1 MARRGEE
8 EEPKKATTKDEGLKL
23 LKIVRRVAL
32 PCALY
37 CGTWLSVAEA
47 AAFVVVF
54 SCLTASCAAGELRV
68 AANELPLLPLY
79 LSSLACAKD
88 ASPFPLPVRKT
99 TPLLVNNAAHKHLA
113 RHSGPTLPLYPR
125 LTNVTYNGLTW
136 AY

>member
-1 MARRGEE
+1 MRGEE

-37 CGTWLSVAEA
+37 YGTWLSVAEA

-54 SCLTASCAAGELRV
+54 SCLTVASCAAGELRV

-79 LSSLACAKD
+79 LSSLACAKRCI
-88 ASPFPLPVRKT
+88 PLPPSR
-99 TPLLVNNAAHKHLA
+99 
-113 RHSGPTLPLYPR
+113 S
-125 LTNVTYNGLTW
+125 
-136 AY
+136 